1 MKLSVSYRETRRST
15 EGVDEYHGEEHEEG
29 EDEEGDLAPFFQ
41 FASEDNGVETALLE
55 ACSIVLVVMMMM
67 MFHFYLRMLTTRAA
81 METRIEVAETKRVVD

>member
-1 MKLSVSYRETRRST
+1 MVQFHDNNRETKRST

-55 ACSIVLVVMMMM
+55 AGCAVSMMMM
-67 MFHFYLRMLTTRAA
+67 M
-81 METRIEVAETKRVVD
+81 VVFGH

>member
-1 MKLSVSYRETRRST
+1 MNSISQTDFVILLFFAST

-55 ACSIVLVVMMMM
+55 ACSIVPMVMMV
-67 MFHFYLRMLTTRAA
+67 FGH
-81 METRIEVAETKRVVD
+81 